1 MERVGNII
9 LMIAC
14 AMFIVSLTLKESR
27 HRKEIAE
34 LKESNPIT
42 QVQTEI
48 DLEDLADIVSRL
60 NWQMQTQVVQDIS
73 KNRDDIHELA
83 DIIAS
88 MIEREL
94 NRIDPNW
101 KLRPIDPPA
110 ENFQG
115 PIALPDWFTPDH
127 ENLLRAIAIVESNN
141 DPSAVGDNG
150 NALGVYQIWNVY
162 WQDAIRHIP
171 AIGGEYVDVIDTNYA
186 RQVVIAYWDR
196 YGHRVDYSLEGLAR
210 IHNGGP
216 TGFRKSATN
225 RYWKKVQ
232 ENL

>member
-1 MERVGNII
+1 MKMDDFLIGVFFVIVGFIGTVGILAAIDAGENKDPEKDPEQVTAQVTVENFEELANRV
-9 LMIAC
+9 
-14 AMFIVSLTLKESR
+14 R
-27 HRKEIAE
+27 
-34 LKESNPIT
+34 
-42 QVQTEI
+42 
-48 DLEDLADIVSRL
+48 DL
-60 NWQMQTQVVQDIS
+60 NWQIQTQMIQDIE
-73 KNRDDIHELA
+73 KNRSDINELA
-83 DIIAS
+83 SILIR

-94 NRIDPNW
+94 NEINP
-101 KLRPIDPPA
+101 
-110 ENFQG
+110 ENPVAPQDL
-115 PIALPDWFTPDH
+115 IALPEWFTPDH

-216 TGFRKSATN
+216 TGFRKSATD